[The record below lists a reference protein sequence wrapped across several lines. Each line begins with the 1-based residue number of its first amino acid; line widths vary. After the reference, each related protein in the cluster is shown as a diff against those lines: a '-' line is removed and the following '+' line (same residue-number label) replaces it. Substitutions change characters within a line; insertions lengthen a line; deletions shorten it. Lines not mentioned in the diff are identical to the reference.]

1 MRITENGLR
10 VAVRKALVESYQ
22 EKSLAQAEAARETM
36 KKMGSVVE
44 KVIRMIDDLK
54 IKLRSDPLTMITR
67 ADVDAAIELQN
78 EEGGRS
84 LGTYIGL
91 THDYKV
97 RSVASEYYRQDL
109 DKISIAISIIA
120 ARAVRALQSTE
131 REMILDEVRML
142 VSKFLPSCIEIE
154 IDTGEYYDMIPP
166 DFEGN
171 VDVTSESS
179 SSLETVEK
187 VLASVLSWM
196 DSSEWSV
203 EELESL

>member
-142 VSKFLPSCIEIE
+142 VSKFLLSCIEIE